1 MEMVDKEPL
10 TVKVGHLKDKP
21 YNKDDDDV
29 IKATSFEVKSTLR
42 DVLNTRSFLKG
53 IYTQYIDNSEFPRLA
68 DLGAVI
74 SGAKNLQC
82 QQVLEELDVYKRLK
96 LTLELLKKSMEI
108 SKIRELVLE
117 TDAKTALSAA
127 KFRERL
133 EGNRD
138 QIPLH
143 VLQVINEELSKLQQF
158 EASSIEFN
166 ETHNYLDWLTA
177 LPWGIYSDE
186 NFDVF
191 RAKKILDEDH
201 YGLADVKERIL
212 EFIAVGKHRG
222 TTRGEILCFSGP
234 PGLGKK
240 NLVRS
245 IARALNRKFFRISV
259 GGLTNIAEIKGHFRI
274 NVSSMPGKMV
284 QCLKTVGTANPLVL
298 IDGVDKLG
306 RQHARDL
313 TSAVLDLLDLE
324 QNAKFVDDYF
334 FFPID
339 LSKVLFVCTAD
350 VVDNIPKDFL
360 YRMELISIAG
370 YVTDEKMHI
379 ARDYLEKST
388 CEACGIKPEEVE
400 VTDAALLCLIEKYCH
415 EAGVQ
420 NLQKHIEKIYHKI
433 ALQFGRQGVSYE
445 PAIVDKPGE
454 ALVRSTGESSKK
466 DVANTKT
473 IQESE
478 ATETIEKVVVDISNL
493 VDFVGDP
500 VFNAER
506 IYDWTPVGVAMGLA
520 WTAMGGSTLYI
531 KATQIEQGEGKGT
544 LSLPGQLGDVMKGS
558 AQLAHIVA
566 RSMLFKKEPDN
577 RYFANS
583 KLYLHVPKRAT
594 PMDEPSAGCTM
605 ITSLLSLAMKKLV
618 KKDLAITGE
627 FTLLGKI
634 LPIGWV
640 KEKTIAARRNGV
652 KTIIFPSANKRD
664 FDELAINVKEGLDVH
679 FVDDY
684 NQIFDIAFGD
694 DQETGK

>member
-117 TDAKTALSAA
+117 TDAKTALSA